1 MRTFLIAIF
10 LAMAAMPLTLLRQQ
24 PWPPEPTPTRM
35 PQSTELPPEPQRLE
49 AVGTVVGQANC
60 RATSNYD
67 GRLVR
72 VLEDGQVVILRGYDR
87 PGTAELWLYV
97 ETQDEPYLCWVNE
110 RLVIFDWMDLGTR
123 VRRFTGA
130 SPSTP
135 EPTLLAARAT
145 VRECV
150 WFLSTAIDIH
160 ESNFPEIPVDVV
172 LAIAAMESGCNPRA
186 HDGVSVGLMAVTPRR
201 WIGPR
206 EVLLNNTYWNIFT
219 GMWLLEWARG
229 EQEHNPEGSI
239 IEMVAEYN
247 CSRAKLEEG
256 TCGERG
262 GYAYAAD
269 VLGGWVPLIQAM
281 FVDYCAG
288 DVMQTPWPGNVQ
300 WLRDEGYCQV
310 TP

>member
-35 PQSTELPPEPQRLE
+35 PQSTELPPEPQRVE

-110 RLVIFDWMDLGTR
+110 RLVTFDWMDLGTR
-123 VRRFTGA
+123 VRHFTGT

-145 VRECV
+145 ARECV
-150 WFLSTAIDIH
+150 WFLSIAIDIH

-186 HDGVSVGLMAVTPRR
+186 HDGVSVGLMAVTPRS

-219 GMWLLEWARG
+219 GMWLLEWARSN
-229 EQEHNPEGSI
+229 QETNPDGSI

>member
-1 MRTFLIAIF
+1 MPSSALIE
-10 LAMAAMPLTLLRQQ
+10 AAAEYGI
-24 PWPPEPTPTRM
+24 PWPPEPQPRDA
-35 PQSTELPPEPQRLE
+35 L
-49 AVGTVVGQANC
+49 GTIYGQANC
-60 RATSNYD
+60 RTTSSPLAT
-67 GRLVR
+67 LVR
-72 VLEDGQVVILRGYDR
+72 VLQDGQVVTILGYDR

-97 ETQDEPYLCWVNE
+97 ETQDEPYLCWVNG
-110 RLVIFDWMDLGTR
+110 RLVTFDLLDLGTR
-123 VRRFTGA
+123 VRRFAGA

-150 WFLSTAIDIH
+150 WFLSTAISIH
-160 ESNFPEIPVDVV
+160 DSNFPEIPVDVV

-186 HDGVSVGLMAVTPRR
+186 DDGVSVGLMAVTPRD

-206 EVLLNNTYWNIFT
+206 AVLLNDTYWNVFT
-219 GMWLLEWARG
+219 GMWLLEWARSD
-229 EQEHNPEGSI
+229 QEHNPEASI

-247 CSRAKLEEG
+247 CSRASLDAG
-256 TCGERG
+256 TCWERG

-288 DVMQTPWPGNVQ
+288 DVVQPPWPGNVR
-300 WLRDEGYCQV
+300 WLRNECYC
-310 TP
+310 PPP